1 MNIKAIKR
9 RIGFAVQRN
18 RLLKNIATDI
28 NFALYH
34 WDERQRDMNFG
45 ELNPSVKFYVIRS
58 SGLDE
63 GLLSLYLGRLR
74 QIDRVLRDGF
84 IPIVDYEH
92 SLTQYSV
99 DFPVNGTRNAW
110 EYYFEQP
117 CSYSLDEVYHSKN
130 VRLSGWRFQSFR
142 TPEPFRAATREIMD
156 KAPVKQYVWDLAEA
170 RINADGI
177 HEMIGL
183 LVRGTDYTR
192 LKPVG
197 HPVSPSPEQAAEKLD
212 EYLAKYGTH
221 RIFLA
226 TEDENIYSF
235 FRERYGGLI
244 YTSDN
249 NLVRNYSGRDY
260 IANEI
265 NAGNKYKFGLDYLIK
280 MICLSECRYL
290 IASRTAGTEFARL
303 LNDGRYEDEYIF
315 NLGTY

>member
-1 MNIKAIKR
+1 
-9 RIGFAVQRN
+9 
-18 RLLKNIATDI
+18 
-28 NFALYH
+28 
-34 WDERQRDMNFG
+34 MNFG

-63 GLLSLYLGRLR
+63 GLLSLYLGRIR
-74 QIDRVLRDGF
+74 QIDRVLRAGF
-84 IPIVDYEH
+84 VPIVDYEH
-92 SLTQYSV
+92 SRTQYSV

-117 CSYSLDEVYHSKN
+117 CSYSLDEVYHSRN
-130 VRLSGWRFQSFR
+130 VRLSGWRFFQTFR
-142 TPEPFRAATREIMD
+142 TPEPPGDLTPETM
-156 KAPVKQYVWDLAEA
+156 KNAPVKKYVRDLAET

-177 HEMIGL
+177 RGMIGL

-192 LKPVG
+192 LKPAG

-212 EYLAKYGTH
+212 EFLAKYGRH

-235 FRERYGGLI
+235 FQTRYGTLI

-260 IANEI
+260 IAGEI
-265 NAGNKYKFGLDYLIK
+265 HAENKYKFGLDYLVK

-290 IASRTAGTEFARL
+290 IASRTAGTKFARL
-303 LNDGRYEDEYIF
+303 LNNGRYEDEYIF
-315 NLGTY
+315 KLGNY